1 MDLGQCPKLHSQ
13 KLKDDYESA
22 VADAIQTLSLNGSA
36 PDDGKPPLYSV
47 KELEG
52 LKREY
57 ERNIMSFVDECDRRI
72 RAAQRRLE
80 KTPEENNKTT
90 ALMREIGE
98 VETAYQLAMQAVE
111 QLGKRH
117 TTHNCHCFNLQ
128 FADMLVAALQVNPD
142 KLTNPWPNWQK
153 PKP

>member
-13 KLKDDYESA
+13 KLKDDYENA
-22 VADAIQTLSLNGSA
+22 VQQALKAMNDPSSKDQ
-36 PDDGKPPLYSV
+36 PPYSV

-57 ERNIMSFVDECDRRI
+57 ERNIMSFVEECDRRI

-90 ALMREIGE
+90 NLMREIGE
-98 VETAYQLAMQAVE
+98 IETAYQLAMQAVE
-111 QLGKRH
+111 QLGQLRMLS
-117 TTHNCHCFNLQ
+117 NL
-128 FADMLVAALQVNPD
+128 MRS
-142 KLTNPWPNWQK
+142 
-153 PKP
+153 

>member
-13 KLKDDYESA
+13 KLKDDYENA
-22 VADAIQTLSLNGSA
+22 VTQALKAMNDPKEQPA
-36 PDDGKPPLYSV
+36 YSV

-57 ERNIMSFVDECDRRI
+57 ERNIMSFVEECDRRI

-90 ALMREIGE
+90 NLMREIGE
-98 VETAYQLAMQAVE
+98 IETAYQLAMQAVE
-111 QLGKRH
+111 QLGQS
-117 TTHNCHCFNLQ
+117 LS
-128 FADMLVAALQVNPD
+128 VASDIPEAETIRKQVNLAR
-142 KLTNPWPNWQK
+142 LTNPWRN
-153 PKP
+153 

>member
-1 MDLGQCPKLHSQ
+1 MDLGQCPKLHSR
-13 KLKDDYESA
+13 KLKDDYDLA
-22 VADAIQTLSLNGSA
+22 VTVAIKMLSMNGDAPKLPEPASYT
-36 PDDGKPPLYSV
+36 V
-47 KELEG
+47 KELET

-57 ERNIMSFVDECDRRI
+57 ERNIMAFVDECDRRI

-111 QLGKRH
+111 QLG
-117 TTHNCHCFNLQ
+117 TC
-128 FADMLVAALQVNPD
+128 
-142 KLTNPWPNWQK
+142 
-153 PKP
+153 